1 MSEKERRGGE
11 HCEQGRERGGGRA
24 LGMRRERGHMHGLDC
39 EMIGMR
45 AQVVRVARKHRVG
58 TRIWNEL

>member
-24 LGMRRERGHMHGLDC
+24 LGMRREREGICMD
-39 EMIGMR
+39 
-45 AQVVRVARKHRVG
+45 
-58 TRIWNEL
+58 